1 MRIQVGSKSDIG
13 RRRSQNEDSLC
24 VDRRLGLFVVCD
36 GMGGHNAG
44 EVASRLAS
52 DAVREH
58 VREALQRADLPFVGQ
73 YDPRFTESTNRL
85 ASAVRFANEVV
96 YRAAN
101 SRPDYERM
109 GTTIVAAFLD
119 GAAASI
125 SHVGDSRVY
134 LVRGGN
140 LRKLTEDH
148 SLVAEQMQRGLL
160 TEEEAEHSPQ
170 KNIITRAIGI
180 EATVEPTLS
189 ELTLIPGD
197 CLLLCSDGLTRGV
210 RPEQI
215 RDAIRAAPA
224 PQIASDTLVA
234 LANQAGGEDNT
245 TVVVIMTR
253 QGAGHELWRRLS
265 TWMRS

>member
-1 MRIQVGSKSDIG
+1 MRIQVGFKSDVG

-52 DAVREH
+52 DGVREH
-58 VREALQRADLPFVGQ
+58 VREALQRADLPLRGQ
-73 YDPRFTESTNRL
+73 YDPRFSASTNRL
-85 ASAVRFANEVV
+85 ASAIRFANEVV
-96 YRAAN
+96 YRAAS
-101 SRPDYERM
+101 SRLDYEGM
-109 GTTIVAAFLD
+109 GTTMVAAFLD
-119 GAAASI
+119 AAVVSI
-125 SHVGDSRVY
+125 AHVGDSRVY

-148 SLVAEQMQRGLL
+148 SLVAEQIQRGLL

-170 KNIITRAIGI
+170 QNIITRAIGI
-180 EATVEPTLS
+180 EATIEPTLS
-189 ELTLIPGD
+189 ELTLVPGD

-215 RDAIRAAPA
+215 LDAIRAAPD
-224 PQIASDTLVA
+224 PQIASDELVA

-245 TVVVIMTR
+245 TVVVIMTHL
-253 QGAGHELWRRLS
+253 GAGHEWWRLS